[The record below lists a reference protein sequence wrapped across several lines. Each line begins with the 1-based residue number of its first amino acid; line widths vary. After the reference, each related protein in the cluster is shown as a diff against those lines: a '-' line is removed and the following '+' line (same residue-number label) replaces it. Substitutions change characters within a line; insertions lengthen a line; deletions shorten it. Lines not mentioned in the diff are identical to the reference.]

1 MVSNLPVVQLLAV
14 KYDVG
19 CAPSKMDTGLFPE
32 PQNMLLYCQKGLC
45 RRDQVYRPRDRKIIL
60 DYEGGPF
67 VITHILKSRESSLA
81 TVRERGVMMEEGA
94 HESRNADILRRWKKQ
109 ENG

>member
-1 MVSNLPVVQLLAV
+1 MMVSYLPVVQPLAV

-19 CAPSKMDTGLFPE
+19 CAPSKMDTCLFPE

-67 VITHILKSRESSLA
+67 VITHILKGREPSQA
-81 TVRERGVMMEEGA
+81 MVREGDVVMEKGTE
-94 HESRNADILRRWKKQ
+94 RCYIADFSTYSS
-109 ENG
+109 G